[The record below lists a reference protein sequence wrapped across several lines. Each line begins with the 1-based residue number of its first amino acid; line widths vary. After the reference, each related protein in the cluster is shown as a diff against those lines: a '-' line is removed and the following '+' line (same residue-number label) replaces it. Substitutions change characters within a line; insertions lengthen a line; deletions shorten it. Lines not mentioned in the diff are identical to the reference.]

1 MADESSAHSVFA
13 SLSGML
19 SCLLAGDAL
28 TWRSQS
34 GSPGRVYKGS
44 KDPYKTGGFSWSG
57 LGHQV
62 NIVDW
67 EGSEE
72 RYLVDV
78 GFVRAHSWLVVA

>member
-1 MADESSAHSVFA
+1 
-13 SLSGML
+13 ML
-19 SCLLAGDAL
+19 RCCSD
-28 TWRSQS
+28 
-34 GSPGRVYKGS
+34 SPGRVYKGS
-44 KDPYKTGGFSWSG
+44 KDPYKNGGFSWTG

-78 GFVRAHSWLVVA
+78 GFVRARALLLAAC